1 MIGRLQSGAAEMT
14 EVGKVAS
21 LWRYPVKSM
30 QGEELSEAEVTQHG
44 LLGDR
49 VYALIDIAE
58 GKAASAKNPVKW
70 PTLFGCKAVFAEQPK
85 KGAAPPA
92 VRIALHDGTGT
103 DSTARDCHQIL
114 STSLKRTVILAMAD
128 GGWMSGVHATL
139 PPNWSGKAE
148 QFWPDMDG
156 LDHRNAVT
164 DFTLP
169 RGTFFDGAIVHVITT
184 ATLEKLHDAYP
195 KGRFEPQ
202 RFRPNIL
209 IATPEGTHGFV
220 EQSWIGTTVKI
231 GEVHLTITGPCG
243 RCVMTT
249 LAQGDLPKD
258 NGILRTAVQENEGNV
273 GVYAIVVQDGT
284 VKRGDRVLL
293 GG

>member
-1 MIGRLQSGAAEMT
+1 MT

-30 QGEELSEAEVTQHG
+30 QGEELSETEVTQHG

-49 VYALIDIAE
+49 VYGLIDVAE

-70 PTLFGCKAVFAEQPK
+70 PTLFGCKAAFAEPPR
-85 KGAAPPA
+85 KGTAPPA
-92 VRIALHDGTGT
+92 VRIALHDGSAT
-103 DSTARDCHQIL
+103 DSSARDCHQIL

-139 PPNWSGKAE
+139 PPSWSGKAE
-148 QFWPDMDG
+148 QYWPDMDG

-220 EQSWIGTTVKI
+220 EQSWIGKTVKI
-231 GEVHLTITGPCG
+231 GEVQLTITGPCG

-258 NGILRTAVQENEGNV
+258 NGILRTAVQQNEGNV

-293 GG
+293 GR

>member
-1 MIGRLQSGAAEMT
+1 MTAEL
-14 EVGKVAS
+14 GKVAS

-30 QGEELSEAEVTQHG
+30 QGEELSESEVAPHG

-49 VYALIDIAE
+49 VYALIDVAE

-70 PTLFGCKAVFAEQPK
+70 PAMLACQAGFAEPPK

-92 VRIALHDGTGT
+92 VRIALHDGSNTE
-103 DSTARDCHQIL
+103 STARDCHQTL
-114 STSLKRTVILAMAD
+114 SKALKRTVILAVAD
-128 GGWMSGVHATL
+128 RGWMSGVHATL
-139 PPNWSGKAE
+139 PAAWAGRAE
-148 QFWPDMDG
+148 QYWPDMDG
-156 LDHRNAVT
+156 LDYRDAVT

-169 RGTFFDGAIVHVITT
+169 RGTFFDGATIHLITI
-184 ATLEKLHDAYP
+184 ATLLKLHQAYP

-209 IATPEGTHGFV
+209 VETPEGTNGFV
-220 EQSWIGTTVKI
+220 EQSWIGKTIKI
-231 GEVHLTITGPCG
+231 GDVQLTITSPCG

-258 NGILRTAVQENEGNV
+258 NGILRTAVQRNEGNV
-273 GVYAIVVQDGT
+273 GVYAKVVQGGT
-284 VKRGDRVLL
+284 LKRGDRLNMVE
-293 GG
+293 

>member
-1 MIGRLQSGAAEMT
+1 MAS

-30 QGEELSEAEVTQHG
+30 QGEELSESELSQHG

-49 VYALIDIAE
+49 VYALIDVAE

-70 PTLFGCKAVFAEQPK
+70 PTLFDCKALFSEQPK

-92 VRIALHDGTGT
+92 VKITLHDG
-103 DSTARDCHQIL
+103 STTSSPARDCHQIL
-114 STSLKRTVILAMAD
+114 SNALKRTVILAVAD
-128 GGWMSGVHATL
+128 RGWMSGVHTAL
-139 PPNWSGKAE
+139 PPTWTGMAE
-148 QFWPDMDG
+148 QYWPDVDG
-156 LDHRNAVT
+156 LDRRDTVT

-169 RGTFFDGAIVHVITT
+169 RGTFFDGATVHLITL
-184 ATLEKLHDAYP
+184 ATLITLHRVYP

-209 IATPEGTHGFV
+209 VATPEDVQGFV
-220 EQSWIGTTVKI
+220 EQSWIGKTVRI
-231 GEVHLTITGPCG
+231 GEVQLAITGSTG

-258 NGILRTAVQENEGNV
+258 NGILRTAVQQNEGNV
-273 GVYAIVVQDGT
+273 GVYAQVVQGGT
-284 VKRGDRVLL
+284 VKRGDRVQVL
-293 GG
+293 

>member
-1 MIGRLQSGAAEMT
+1 MT

-30 QGEELSEAEVTQHG
+30 QGEELSETEVTQHG

-49 VYALIDIAE
+49 VYGLIDVAE

-70 PTLFGCKAVFAEQPK
+70 PTLFGCKAAFAEPPR

-92 VRIALHDGTGT
+92 VRIALHDGSAT
-103 DSTARDCHQIL
+103 DSSARDCHQIL

-139 PPNWSGKAE
+139 PPSWSGKAE
-148 QFWPDMDG
+148 QYWPDMDG

-195 KGRFEPQ
+195 QGRFEPQ

-220 EQSWIGTTVKI
+220 EQSWIGKTVKI
-231 GEVHLTITGPCG
+231 GEVQLTITGPCG

-258 NGILRTAVQENEGNV
+258 NGILRTAVQQNEGNV

-293 GG
+293 GR

>member
-1 MIGRLQSGAAEMT
+1 VAS

-30 QGEELSEAEVTQHG
+30 QGEELSDSEVTQHG

-49 VYALIDIAE
+49 VYALIDVAE

-70 PTLFGCKAVFAEQPK
+70 PTLFGCKSLFAEPPK

-92 VRIALHDGTGT
+92 VKITLYDG
-103 DSTARDCHQIL
+103 STTSSPERDCHQIL
-114 STSLKRTVILAMAD
+114 SKALKRTVILAVAD
-128 GGWMSGVHATL
+128 RGWMSGVHATL
-139 PPNWSGKAE
+139 PPTWTGKAE
-148 QFWPDMDG
+148 QYWPDVDG
-156 LDHRNAVT
+156 LDRRDTVT
-164 DFTLP
+164 EFTLP
-169 RGTFFDGAIVHVITT
+169 RGTFFDGATVHLITM
-184 ATLEKLHDAYP
+184 ATLIKLHQVYP
-195 KGRFEPQ
+195 KGRFEPL

-209 IATPEGTHGFV
+209 VATPEDVQGFV
-220 EQSWIGTTVKI
+220 EQSWIGKTVKI
-231 GEVHLTITGPCG
+231 GEVQLAITGSTG

-258 NGILRTAVQENEGNV
+258 NGILRTAVQQNEGNV
-273 GVYAIVVQDGT
+273 GVYAQVVQGGT
-284 VKRGDRVLL
+284 VKRGDRVLV

>member
-1 MIGRLQSGAAEMT
+1 MT
-14 EVGKVAS
+14 EAGKVAS

-30 QGEELSEAEVTQHG
+30 QGEELSETEITQYG

-49 VYALIDIAE
+49 VYALVGVAE

-70 PTLFGCKAVFAEQPK
+70 PTLFGCKALFAEPPK

-92 VRIALHDGTGT
+92 VRIALHNGSAT

-114 STSLKRTVILAMAD
+114 STALKRTVILAMAD
-128 GGWMSGVHATL
+128 RGWMSGVHATL
-139 PPNWSGKAE
+139 PPTWTGRAE
-148 QFWPDMDG
+148 QYWPDMDG
-156 LDHRNAVT
+156 LDRRDAVT

-169 RGTFFDGAIVHVITT
+169 RGTFFDGATIHLITH
-184 ATLEKLHDAYP
+184 ATLDKLREAYP
-195 KGRFEPQ
+195 KGRFDPQ

-209 IATPEGTHGFV
+209 VATPEGTHGFA
-220 EQSWIGTTVKI
+220 EQSWIGKTVRI
-231 GEVHLTITGPCG
+231 GDVQVAVTGPCG

-258 NGILRTAVQENEGNV
+258 NGILRTAMQQNKGDV
-273 GVYAIVVQDGT
+273 GVYAKVIQGGT
-284 VKRGDRVLL
+284 VKRGDRIQV
-293 GG
+293 